1 MEWSRGPIIGRGSSA
16 TVFLAADASSGE
28 LFAVKSAEFSDSGL
42 LQKEKSILSQLDS
55 PHVIK
60 CLGFDITCEENKV
73 MYNVLL
79 EYVSG
84 GTLCDVVK
92 KLGSCVSEPMIR
104 FCAREV
110 LLGIEYLHS
119 KGIVHCDLKGRNVL
133 VSEDGAVKIA
143 DLGCAKLVGN
153 GGVVSSGFSGTPAF
167 MAPEVARGEEQGFA
181 ADIWAFGCTIIEMA
195 SGSSPWPEMDDPVS
209 ALYRIGYSEDAVPEF
224 PGWISGEAKD
234 FLSKCLNRNAK
245 DRWSATELLHH
256 PFLQNPNSN
265 PEKLEILPRNSPTSV
280 IDQGFW
286 ESIEPSKSP
295 VPASPVDPPANRIG
309 RLIGSST
316 FPDWEDDEQGWVN
329 VRGIIET
336 VNLSPIEKTDKTIFQ
351 TDCNLD
357 QEDEDELMEVEPFLF
372 PEDLECLRTGNGG
385 FLFDFFAE
393 KISFSSRLGTTI
405 NIALSHENVKHQL
418 SLGIQTFMKNMIKIS
433 YLMDS
438 HNIIIKLLI
447 RR

>member
-55 PHVIK
+55 PHVVK

-104 FCAREV
+104 FCAREI

-133 VSEDGAVKIA
+133 ISGDGGVVKIA

-153 GGVVSSGFSGTPAF
+153 GGAEGSGFSGTPAF

-195 SGSSPWPEMDDPVS
+195 SGSSPWPEMDEPVS

-224 PGWISGEAKD
+224 PGWFSGESKD
-234 FLSKCLNRNAK
+234 FLSKCLIRNAE
-245 DRWSATELLHH
+245 DRWTATELLHH

-295 VPASPVDPPANRIG
+295 SSPVDSPANRIG

-316 FPDWEDDEQGWVN
+316 FPDWEEDEEGWVN
-329 VRGIIET
+329 VRGITET

-351 TDCNLD
+351 TYCNLD
-357 QEDEDELMEVEPFLF
+357 QEDED
-372 PEDLECLRTGNGG
+372 LECLRT
-385 FLFDFFAE
+385 E
-393 KISFSSRLGTTI
+393 KISFSSSLQILPHRL
-405 NIALSHENVKHQL
+405 
-418 SLGIQTFMKNMIKIS
+418 
-433 YLMDS
+433 
-438 HNIIIKLLI
+438 
-447 RR
+447 